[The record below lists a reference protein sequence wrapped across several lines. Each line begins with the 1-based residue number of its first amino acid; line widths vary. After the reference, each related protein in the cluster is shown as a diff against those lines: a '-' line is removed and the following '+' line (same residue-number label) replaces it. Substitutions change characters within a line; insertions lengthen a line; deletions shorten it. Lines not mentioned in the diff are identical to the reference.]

1 MSMIIQPAT
10 SRHAKP
16 IAYVQ
21 KQVWPDENSNLQRIR
36 AVLRDDTHMT
46 LVALVNHQVVGFVDA
61 FETTS
66 NSGVLRWEI
75 DLLAVNPAFQGRGL
89 GKQLTLA
96 ATQAGKK
103 RKRTLARGLVAID
116 NIASQRTF
124 ASCGYK
130 SDQVEHGLYIYTEA
144 KAPSHPTLRENSSLL
159 LSGEGLGRVERAGMP
174 VRARSIS
181 VSTLRYQG
189 LWVEESWTTEQLKLA
204 QQLKEH
210 TQQDVVGAV
219 IPSYEAES
227 IENVLDAGFSLV
239 GYYHWW
245 RLKY

>member
-1 MSMIIQPAT
+1 MIIQHAT

-36 AVLRDDTHMT
+36 AVLRDDTHVT

-66 NSGVLRWEI
+66 STGMPRWEI
-75 DLLAVNPAFQGRGL
+75 DLLAVNPAFQGQGL

-96 ATQAGKK
+96 ATEASQ
-103 RKRTLARGLVAID
+103 RRNRTLARGLVAVN

-124 ASCGYK
+124 ASCGYE
-130 SDQVEHGLYIYTEA
+130 SDQIEHGLYIYTDTDDLIE
-144 KAPSHPTLRENSSLL
+144 
-159 LSGEGLGRVERAGMP
+159 P
-174 VRARSIS
+174 VITSPKNMIS

-189 LWVEESWTTEQLKLA
+189 LWIEESWTTEQLKLA
-204 QQLKEH
+204 QQLKEYS
-210 TQQDVVGAV
+210 QQDVVGAV
-219 IPSYEAES
+219 VPSHEAES
-227 IENVLDAGFSLV
+227 IENVLKSGFSLV
-239 GYYHWW
+239 GHYHWW
-245 RLKY
+245 TLKLN